1 MSLQDFFTIKSPRQR
16 KEEERIYGQWAFPY
30 GESQK
35 QAVEALLK
43 ALLPNEDIKMA
54 MAIYLT
60 GREGYRNDCPLKTPA
75 KSAHDPY
82 AAGAK
87 ALRSALPP
95 KLRTQIPVYLAV
107 IADDAGVDSSMNYH
121 TPEELRQ
128 KAAELERYI

>member
-30 GESQK
+30 GAAQK

-43 ALLPNEDIKMA
+43 ALLPNEDNKMA

-60 GREGYRNDCPLKTPA
+60 GREGYRNDCPLKKPA
-75 KSAHDPY
+75 CVQDPY

-95 KLRTQIPVYLAV
+95 KLRAQIPVYLAL
-107 IADDAGVDSSMNYH
+107 IADDAGVDGSLSYH
-121 TPEELRQ
+121 TPRELLER
-128 KAAELERYI
+128 AAALERYI

>member
-1 MSLQDFFTIKSPRQR
+1 MSLQDFFTIKFPWQR
-16 KEEERIYGQWAFPY
+16 KEEERIYGQWAFPF
-30 GESQK
+30 GAAQK

-95 KLRTQIPVYLAV
+95 KLRGQIPMYLAV
-107 IADDAGVDSSMNYH
+107 IADDAEVNASLNYH
-121 TPEELRQ
+121 TPQELLER
-128 KAAELERYI
+128 AATLERYV